1 MKCGSKN
8 ISKLQYGSK
17 NIIAAYWGSKIIWE
31 SVPDTSEQDINIILE
46 SIINGTELNNID

>member
-8 ISKLQYGSK
+8 ISKLQYSGKS
-17 NIIAAYWGSKIIWE
+17 IIAAYWGSKIIWN
-31 SVPDTSEQDINIILE
+31 SDTSEQDINIILE

>member
-1 MKCGSKN
+1 MQYGSKK

-17 NIIAAYWGSKIIWE
+17 NIIAAYWGNKIIWK
-31 SVPDTSEQDINIILE
+31 SVQDTSEQDINIILE